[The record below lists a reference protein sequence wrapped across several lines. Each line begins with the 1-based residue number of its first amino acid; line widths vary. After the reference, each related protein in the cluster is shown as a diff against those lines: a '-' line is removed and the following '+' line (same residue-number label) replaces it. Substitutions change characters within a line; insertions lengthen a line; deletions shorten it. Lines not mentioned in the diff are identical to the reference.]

1 MIFRGKNT
9 YDSDRNDTDGGEASP
24 RPHRAQRLTDLLDEG
39 NTPKTAKPSP
49 RSPSRDSTPASRK
62 SSMPPTRDSTPASR
76 KSSMPPTCV
85 PTPSPSEES
94 EEDPLRKA
102 IQKGLD
108 ILARGDLSA
117 RRLAEKLMEK
127 GCEREMAIHATKY
140 LMEKGY
146 LREKE
151 TACRFAEQ
159 GKGKGWGPH
168 RISEDL
174 RAKGF
179 APKALQGALDS
190 LADTDWVEACA
201 RVMAKR
207 YREVP
212 EDRAGRQKRI
222 AAMMRLGYD
231 AETVRRAM
239 ERLYADTDA
248 E

>member
-1 MIFRGKNT
+1 MIFHSKDT
-9 YDSDRNDTDGGEASP
+9 YDPDRNDTDGGEASP
-24 RPHRAQRLTDLLDEG
+24 RPHRAQRLTDLLDE
-39 NTPKTAKPSP
+39 TAPQKAAKPSP
-49 RSPSRDSTPASRK
+49 RSPSRGSLPSSRT
-62 SSMPPTRDSTPASR
+62 SSVPHTR
-76 KSSMPPTCV
+76 V
-85 PTPSPSEES
+85 PTPPPSEES

-127 GCEREMAIHATKY
+127 GCEREIAIRATKY
-140 LMEKGY
+140 LMEQGY
-146 LREKE
+146 LRERE

-159 GKGKGWGPH
+159 GMGKGWGPR
-168 RISEDL
+168 RIAEDL

-190 LADTDWVEACA
+190 LADTDWVASCA
-201 RVMAKR
+201 HVMAKR
-207 YREVP
+207 YGKLP
-212 EDRAGRQKRI
+212 EDRAGRQKRT

-231 AETVRRAM
+231 GETIRRAM
-239 ERLYADTDA
+239 EQLFVDSDSDA

>member
-9 YDSDRNDTDGGEASP
+9 YDPDRNDTDGGEAMP

-49 RSPSRDSTPASRK
+49 RSPSRDSAPASRK
-62 SSMPPTRDSTPASR
+62 SSVPPTR
-76 KSSMPPTCV
+76 V
-85 PTPSPSEES
+85 PTPSPSEDS

-102 IQKGLD
+102 VQKGLD

-127 GCEREMAIHATKY
+127 GCEREMAIRATKY

-159 GKGKGWGPH
+159 GKGKGWGPR

-201 RVMAKR
+201 RVMVKR

>member
-1 MIFRGKNT
+1 MIFRGKDT
-9 YDSDRNDTDGGEASP
+9 YDPDRNDTDGGEALP
-24 RPHRAQRLTDLLDEG
+24 RPHRAQRLTDLLDERD
-39 NTPKTAKPSP
+39 TPKNAKPSP
-49 RSPSRDSTPASRK
+49 RSLSRDSSSSSRT
-62 SSMPPTRDSTPASR
+62 SSVPPTR
-76 KSSMPPTCV
+76 V
-85 PTPSPSEES
+85 PTPPPSEES

-127 GCEREMAIHATKY
+127 GWEREIAIRATKY

-146 LREKE
+146 LRERE

-159 GKGKGWGPH
+159 GKGKGWGPR

-190 LADTDWVEACA
+190 LADTDWVDACA

-207 YREVP
+207 YGELP
-212 EDRAGRQKRI
+212 EDRAGRQKRT

-231 AETVRRAM
+231 AETIRRAM
-239 ERLYADTDA
+239 ERLYAHTDA
-248 E
+248 DAE